1 MNLRKGER
9 RGRKGEKE
17 RRGREERKERREG
30 EKRESDRV
38 GGEGEREG
46 SRKRGRRESREKR
59 NCITLVLFH
68 NAKLI
73 PRPCL
78 APITAYSMVGTGN
91 EAKTFCHM

>member
-1 MNLRKGER
+1 MHTRMNLRKGER

-38 GGEGEREG
+38 GGEGGREG

-73 PRPCL
+73 PRPL
-78 APITAYSMVGTGN
+78 PSSHHSIHYGGDW
-91 EAKTFCHM
+91 E

>member
-1 MNLRKGER
+1 MHTRMNLRKGER
-9 RGRKGEKE
+9 RGRKGEK
-17 RRGREERKERREG
+17 
-30 EKRESDRV
+30 RESGRV
-38 GGEGEREG
+38 GGEGGREG

-91 EAKTFCHM
+91 EAKTFC